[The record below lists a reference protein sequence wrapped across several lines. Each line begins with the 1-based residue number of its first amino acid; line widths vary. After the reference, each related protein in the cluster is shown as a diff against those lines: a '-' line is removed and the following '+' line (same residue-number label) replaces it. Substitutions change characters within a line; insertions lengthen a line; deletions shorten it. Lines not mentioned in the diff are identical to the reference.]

1 MAEQFSVFSNRGA
14 GDTKP
19 QLREFYEQYGWENFL
34 AAIAETKIF
43 DLPGGGMDSVE
54 CAKIAKAYKVLS
66 YASQKKEYS
75 LAEYEAYK
83 I

>member
-1 MAEQFSVFSNRGA
+1 MA
-14 GDTKP
+14 
-19 QLREFYEQYGWENFL
+19 FYEAYGWENFL

-43 DLPGGGMDSVE
+43 DLPGSGFDSVE
-54 CAKIAKAYKVLS
+54 CAKIARAYKVLS

-75 LAEYEAYK
+75 LAEYAAYK